1 MTVNEKY
8 ELARWAVDHALKNGA
23 SQSKV
28 IISNSRSN
36 SISVREEKIE
46 NLEQSTENALAIFL
60 YVDSRYS
67 VHSTNRLDN
76 KAELKRFIE
85 EGIAGTAY
93 LSEDE
98 YRKLPD
104 PGLYYKGGGP
114 GLEICDEGFMDIDPE
129 SRIRMVFD
137 TEREALGKDE
147 RIVSV
152 TANYNDSRNAMV
164 MVTSNGFE
172 GDRENTYYS
181 LGASVSVK
189 QGEARPSESWYENA
203 VFHGRLDKEGIGRK
217 AMERALKRLGQ
228 EKIESANMPMIIE
241 NRVAG
246 QSLRPLIQALS
257 GAAIQQKN
265 SFLVDMLGEKV
276 GSDRLSLTDDPFII
290 SGRGSRLFDNEGLAL
305 KERTIFDKG
314 LLKEYYIDTYYGR
327 KLGMEPNS
335 GSTSN
340 LVLKPGERTAGQMIA
355 SLDRGIL
362 VTGFN
367 GGNANGSTGDFS
379 YGVEGFLVE
388 KGKVVKPVAEMNIT
402 GNFLDLYKNLLE
414 AGSDVY
420 EESAWRT
427 PSLLFD
433 NVSFSGK

>member
-1 MTVNEKY
+1 MTLKEKY
-8 ELARWAVDHALKNGA
+8 ELARWAVNHALKHGA
-23 SQSKV
+23 QQAKV
-28 IISNSRSN
+28 VISNSRSN

-46 NLEQSTENALAIFL
+46 NLEQSTENGLTIFL
-60 YVDSRYS
+60 YVDSRFS
-67 VHSTNRLDN
+67 VHSTNRLDD
-76 KAELKRFIE
+76 KAELQKFIE
-85 EGIAGTAY
+85 EGIAGTSY

-104 PGLYYKGGGP
+104 PELYYKGGGP
-114 GLEICDEGFMDIDPE
+114 DLKIYDEGFMDIDPAAKI
-129 SRIRMVFD
+129 SMAFA
-137 TEREALGKDE
+137 TEQEVLGKDE

-152 TANYNDSRNAMV
+152 TANYNDGHNAMV

-181 LGASVSVK
+181 MAASVSVK
-189 QGEARPSESWYENA
+189 QGDARPSESWYESA
-203 VFHGRLDKEGIGRK
+203 LFQSALDNEGIGRK
-217 AMERALKRLGQ
+217 ALERALKRLGQ

-241 NRVAG
+241 NRMAG
-246 QSLRPLIQALS
+246 QSLRPLVQALS

-276 GSDRLSLTDDPFII
+276 GSEKLTLIDDPFII
-290 SGRGSRLFDNEGLAL
+290 SGRGSRLFDNEGLAM

-314 LLKEYYIDTYYGR
+314 VLKEYYIDTYYGR

-335 GSTSN
+335 GSTTN
-340 LVLKPGERTAGQMIA
+340 LVVSPGDRSPEQMIA

-367 GGNANGSTGDFS
+367 GGNANGATGDFS

-388 KGKVVKPVAEMNIT
+388 KGKIVKPVAEMNIT

-414 AGSDVY
+414 AGNDVY
-420 EESAWRT
+420 EDSSWRT

>member
-1 MTVNEKY
+1 MTLKEKY

-23 SQSKV
+23 QQSKV

-46 NLEQSTENALAIFL
+46 NLEQSTENGLTIFL

-76 KAELKRFIE
+76 KAELKKFIE
-85 EGIAGTAY
+85 EGIAGTSY

-98 YRKLPD
+98 YRRLPD
-104 PGLYYKGGGP
+104 PDLYYKGGGP
-114 GLEICDEGFMDIDPE
+114 DLKIDDETFMDIDPDSKISMAFE
-129 SRIRMVFD
+129 

-152 TANYNDSRNAMV
+152 TANYNDGSNAMV

-172 GDRENTYYS
+172 GDRDNTYYS

-189 QGEARPSESWYENA
+189 QGDARPSESWYESA
-203 VFHGRLDKEGIGRK
+203 LFHDSLDKEGVGKK
-217 AMERALKRLGQ
+217 ALERALKKLGQ
-228 EKIESANMPMIIE
+228 EKIKSANMPMIIE

-246 QSLRPLIQALS
+246 QSLRPLVQALS

-276 GSDRLSLTDDPFII
+276 GSDRFTLIDDPFVI
-290 SGRGSRLFDNEGLAL
+290 SGRGSRLFDNEGLAME
-305 KERTIFDKG
+305 ERTIFDKG
-314 LLKEYYIDTYYGR
+314 VLKQYYIDTYYGR

-335 GSTSN
+335 GSTTN
-340 LVLKPGERTAGQMIA
+340 LVVKPGHRTQEQMIA
-355 SLDRGIL
+355 TLDRGIV

-388 KGKVVKPVAEMNIT
+388 KGKIVKPVAEMNIT
-402 GNFLDLYKNLLE
+402 GNFLDLYLNLLE
-414 AGSDVY
+414 AGNDVY
-420 EESAWRT
+420 KDSAWRT

>member
-1 MTVNEKY
+1 MTLKEKY
-8 ELARWAVDHALKNGA
+8 ELAGWAVNHALKNGA
-23 SQSKV
+23 QQSKV

-36 SISVREEKIE
+36 SISVREKKIE
-46 NLEQSTENALAIFL
+46 NLEQSTENGLTIFL
-60 YVDSRYS
+60 YVNNRYS

-76 KAELKRFIE
+76 KAELQKFIE

-104 PGLYYKGGGP
+104 PDHYYKGGGP
-114 GLEICDEGFMDIDPE
+114 DLKVYDKGFMDIDPAGKI
-129 SRIRMVFD
+129 SMAFD
-137 TEREALGKDE
+137 AEREALGKDE

-152 TANYNDSRNAMV
+152 TANYNDGRNAMV

-172 GDRENTYYS
+172 GDMENTYYS

-189 QGEARPSESWYENA
+189 QGDARPSEGWYESA
-203 VFHGRLDKEGIGRK
+203 LFHDRLKKEGIGEK
-217 AMERALKRLGQ
+217 ALERALKKLGQ

-241 NRVAG
+241 NRMAG
-246 QSLRPLIQALS
+246 QSLRPLVQALS

-276 GSDRLSLTDDPFII
+276 GSDRLTLTDDPFIV

-314 LLKEYYIDTYYGR
+314 VLKEYYIDTYYGR
-327 KLGMEPNS
+327 KLEMEPNS
-335 GSTSN
+335 GSTTN
-340 LVLKPGERTAGQMIA
+340 IVLKPGARTLEQMIA
-355 SLDRGIL
+355 SLDRAIL

-388 KGKVVKPVAEMNIT
+388 KGKIVKPVAEMNIT

-414 AGSDVY
+414 TGNDVY
-420 EESAWRT
+420 EDSAWRT